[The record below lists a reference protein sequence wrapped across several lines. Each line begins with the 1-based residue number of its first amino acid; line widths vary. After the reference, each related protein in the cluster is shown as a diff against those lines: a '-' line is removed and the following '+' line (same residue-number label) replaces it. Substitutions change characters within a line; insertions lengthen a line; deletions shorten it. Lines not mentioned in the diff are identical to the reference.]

1 VRFRSL
7 IFFPAIDLKD
17 GRCVRLVQGDMARS
31 TVFAD
36 DPAEQARAFANAGA
50 EWLHV
55 VDLNGAFAGKP
66 VNDKAVQKI
75 LWNVNIPVQLGGGIR
90 TMALVDFWFDHG
102 VARIVFGTVALKDPA
117 LVREACRKY
126 PGQIAVGLD
135 ARDGRVATAGW
146 GNVSDV
152 TVLDLAKRYED
163 VGVAALIHTDIER
176 DGAMKGPNVAA
187 TVALAQAVSIP
198 VILSGGVSSL
208 DNLKAIR
215 DASRKA
221 ERPLAG
227 VISGRALYDGKLDVA
242 SAIATL
248 KG

>member
-1 VRFRSL
+1 ML
-7 IFFPAIDLKD
+7 FFPAIDLKD
-17 GRCVRLVQGDMARS
+17 GHCVRLVRGDMAQS

-36 DPAEQARAFANAGA
+36 DPAAQARAFVDAGA

-66 VNDKAVQKI
+66 VNDKAVQNI
-75 LWNVNIPVQLGGGIR
+75 LWGVRVPVQLGGGIR

-102 VARIVFGTVALKDPA
+102 VSRIVFGTAALKDPT
-117 LVREACRKY
+117 LVRDACRKY

-146 GNVSDV
+146 GNVSNV

-163 VGVAALIHTDIER
+163 AGVAALIHTDIER
-176 DGAMKGPNVAA
+176 DGAMQGPNVEA

-208 DNLKAIR
+208 ENLKAIR

-227 VISGRALYDGKLDVA
+227 VISGRALYDGKFDVA
-242 SAIATL
+242 QAIEIL
-248 KG
+248 RD